1 MVTAVVSAISPP
13 RITPYLSIDMFKTHG
28 SRGVS
33 VGTLV
38 PGANPQDQDAALAS
52 YIFKA
57 TSMIDSWL
65 STSLAASVDTDEGPL
80 NYHQGYWSF
89 QPRFRPVVAL
99 LGFSVGVPG
108 RLTAYTSLDGASVTD
123 NTIRVPAGPAGN
135 WMSSQGPIQLGPP
148 YAWPDRGYG
157 RWTYCNGF
165 PITWLTQSEAQGA
178 TSLHVA
184 DTTGILAGA
193 TQLTVWSGR
202 TQPRQFIAGAVSTA
216 DASGFGTGPGTVVCP
231 ALPQDIANNAAYPT
245 YVTGASGDIIE
256 AAVLGTRALIKKSSS
271 GNQTVQTTTGG
282 NRNRSGDPL
291 GYGDDLAEMYRLLTS
306 YQVLST

>member
-1 MVTAVVSAISPP
+1 MVTAVVNAISPP
-13 RITPYLSIDMFKTHG
+13 RTVPYLSNDMFRQHR
-28 SRGVS
+28 SGVAI
-33 VGTLV
+33 TNLV
-38 PGANPQDQDAALAS
+38 AGAAPQDQDAALAG
-52 YIFKA
+52 YIFRA

-108 RLTAYTSLDGASVTD
+108 QLTAYTSLDGASVTD
-123 NTIRVPAGPAGN
+123 NMIRVPAGPAGN

-157 RWTYCNGF
+157 RWTYCNGY
-165 PITWLTQSEAQGA
+165 PVTWLTQPEAQGA
-178 TSLHVA
+178 TARHVA
-184 DTTGILAGA
+184 DTTGILAGV

-202 TQPRQFIAGAVSTA
+202 TQTRFTAGTVSTA
-216 DASGFGTGPGTVVCP
+216 DESGFGTGPGTVVCP
-231 ALPQDIANNAAYPT
+231 ALPLAITNDPTYPT
-245 YVTGASGDIIE
+245 YVTGLSGDVIE
-256 AAVLGTRALIKKSSS
+256 AAVLGTRALIKKSAS
-271 GNQTVQTTTGG
+271 GNLTVQTTTGG
-282 NRNRSGDPL
+282 NRNRNGDPL
-291 GYGDDLAEMYRLLTS
+291 GAGDDLAEMYRLLTS